1 MAGFFDGK
9 GGGKMV
15 EVDNGDTDSNPVKS
29 PLELAVEKALK
40 LSSAVTKALELEGQL
55 EALSGSK
62 GLPSSRVS
70 MPEGTPH
77 LAVDLTRAISN
88 ALANPTEE
96 QRKNWLELSEEQIRD
111 QIAGQVRIFAEGRG
125 IAIE

>member
-1 MAGFFDGK
+1 
-9 GGGKMV
+9 MV
-15 EVDNGDTDSNPVKS
+15 EVDDGGTDPKPVKS
-29 PLELAVEKALK
+29 PFEFAVEEALK

-70 MPEGTPH
+70 IPEGIPH
-77 LAVDLTRAISN
+77 LAVDLTKAISN
-88 ALANPTEE
+88 VLANPTEE
-96 QRKNWLELSEEQIRD
+96 QRRNWLELSEEQIRD
-111 QIAGQVRIFAEGRG
+111 QIAGQVRSFAEGRG

>member
-1 MAGFFDGK
+1 
-9 GGGKMV
+9 MV
-15 EVDNGDTDSNPVKS
+15 EVDNGDTDPDPVKS

-70 MPEGTPH
+70 IPEGISH
-77 LAVDLTRAISN
+77 LAVDLTKAISN
-88 ALANPTEE
+88 VLANPTEE

-111 QIAGQVRIFAEGRG
+111 QIAGQVRSFAEGRG